1 MSNTPI
7 HHVFEDFRMNAL
19 VVQVDVFSGSGE
31 LPRNLAQVQE
41 RAKDIQYRSKQRLS
55 DGQIRQLE
63 ALRSALANLLAKLP
77 SALHSDPQVKKLAEI
92 SQRGPL
98 SLVRLVNRHDTR
110 SSDFKDYEFSRTTVN
125 DLWQGGHDDV
135 CRAISHTAEACR
147 MTDLGNG
154 VRAYDL
160 Q

>member
-1 MSNTPI
+1 MISGKHADRSLPCRVN
-7 HHVFEDFRMNAL
+7 RRAL
-19 VVQVDVFSGSGE
+19 PVY
-31 LPRNLAQVQE
+31 E
-41 RAKDIQYRSKQRLS
+41 RAKPVQLQSK
-55 DGQIRQLE
+55 ICQLE

-77 SALHSDPQVKKLAEI
+77 SALHSDPQVKKLAEV

-135 CRAISHTAEACR
+135 CRAISHPEACR